1 MTISNWLIA
10 ALWLIFVAYWAVMGV
25 GAKRTIGARF
35 RRKQAAL
42 LVAVIVL
49 VVFALHFPVF
59 RHGAPNTVSG
69 GTLAATIGVALC
81 AFGIGLAIWAR
92 AHLGR
97 NWGMPMARMESPELV
112 TSGPYAFV
120 RHPIYTGMLTAM
132 LGSTFGE
139 SPLWLVPLVL
149 FGIYFVYSARN
160 EEKLMLEQFPEQYP
174 EYMSRTKMLV
184 PFVL

>member
-1 MTISNWLIA
+1 
-10 ALWLIFVAYWAVMGV
+10 VADL
-25 GAKRTIGARF
+25 
-35 RRKQAAL
+35 RRL
-42 LVAVIVL
+42 LG
-49 VVFALHFPVF
+49 
-59 RHGAPNTVSG
+59 RHGRGREEDDRRALPAKTGRIARGRHRARCLRPAFPGVPSWRADTVSG